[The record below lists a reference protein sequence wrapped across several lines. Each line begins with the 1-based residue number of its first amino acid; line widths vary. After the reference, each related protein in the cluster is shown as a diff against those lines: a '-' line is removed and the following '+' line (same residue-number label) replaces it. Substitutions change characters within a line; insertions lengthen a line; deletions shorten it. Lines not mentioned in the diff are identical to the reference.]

1 LVSEKSESER
11 QSDKG
16 IYFYFYFYFYFS
28 VLKEATRLLLV
39 DEILGD
45 AVGPLICSHRGFF
58 FFFLGS

>member
-16 IYFYFYFYFYFS
+16 IYFYFYFYFS

-58 FFFLGS
+58 FFLGS

>member
-1 LVSEKSESER
+1 LVSEKSESESESER

-16 IYFYFYFYFYFS
+16 NFFFFS

-39 DEILGD
+39 DEISGD
-45 AVGPLICSHRGFF
+45 AGGPLICSYRGFF

>member
-16 IYFYFYFYFYFS
+16 IYFYFL

-45 AVGPLICSHRGFF
+45 ADGPLICSHRGFF